1 MGGAKGGDV
10 EVTKE
15 ELQLCGGGGGGD
27 ETVRERAGV
36 PGHQVRR
43 VAEWSSCIRSP
54 LSRVSGAPPP
64 RGCAVYCGFDPT
76 APSLH
81 LGHLLTVSTLL
92 HCRQSGLH
100 PIAVVCV
107 CVCCYVCILVYGL
120 CVISAGGRGNREGG
134 GPEWACPG
142 EGGA

>member
-15 ELQLCGGGGGGD
+15 ELQLCRGGGGGD
-27 ETVRERAGV
+27 ETVRERVGV

-43 VAEWSSCIRSP
+43 VAEWSSCIRSL

-107 CVCCYVCILVYGL
+107 CVLLHMSVYWSMVCV
-120 CVISAGGRGNREGG
+120 
-134 GPEWACPG
+134 
-142 EGGA
+142 